1 MKIRRYV
8 LNRIHRANGTSTM
21 LPTAQELA
29 KQFGCSRPTVCK
41 AMKTLTEDGFVIG
54 KPGIGSFINPALET
68 CHDGGSMNG
77 LPIIGIIFGDGMVV
91 HYEIFFGKVL
101 AKILELVVSRPA
113 VLHIINLTSTNPDK
127 IIREILGEDLDG
139 LLWEAPSVTS
149 ETLSTLRENG
159 LPVVALRGEPTDETD
174 CVYFDMERLGV
185 DIAERLLALKR
196 RNIVF
201 LADRPPWNT
210 YRHSLLRSFEKEGIT
225 LNDKLFLN
233 GGENCLP
240 RLREILELGVPVDAV
255 INPLFQV
262 QKVLEIFKSMRIT
275 PGDRCTVVNNGIYK
289 RESDAVPG
297 GLHYDLP
304 IGEYTAAA
312 VRRMWELL
320 DNRKLPPKQIAV
332 PVPLLET

>member
-54 KPGIGSFINPALET
+54 KPGIGSFINPALES
-68 CHDGGSMNG
+68 CHDGGSMSG

-101 AKILELVVSRPA
+101 ARILELVTDRPA

-127 IIREILGEDLDG
+127 IIHEILNEDLDG
-139 LLWEAPSVTS
+139 LLWEAPSVTP
-149 ETLSTLRENG
+149 ETLSALRKSG

-174 CVYFDMERLGV
+174 CVYFDMERLGI
-185 DIAERLLALKR
+185 DIAERLLAQKR
-196 RNIVF
+196 RNIVL

-210 YRHSLLRSFEKEGIT
+210 YRHSLLRSFEEAGIP
-225 LNDKLFLN
+225 LNDKLFLSN
-233 GGENCLP
+233 GENCLS

-255 INPLFQV
+255 INPLFQTR
-262 QKVLEIFKSMRIT
+262 KVLEIFNSLRIA

-289 RESDAVPG
+289 RESDTVPG
-297 GLHYDLP
+297 GLRYDLP
-304 IGEYTAAA
+304 IGEYAAAA
-312 VRRMWELL
+312 VDRMWELL
-320 DNRKLPPKQIAV
+320 DNKELPSEQIAIS
-332 PVPLLET
+332 VPLRST